1 MDTEPTTPHP
11 IKTIVVLVQENR
23 SFDHMLG
30 WFKLLNPEINGV
42 TGSESN
48 PVSTSDANSTPIFF
62 NSTSTFIDPDPGHSF
77 DAIYEQLYGQP
88 WNNNTNTFTTSLPS
102 MQGFVQN
109 AERIKSGMGET
120 VMNGFKPEMVPVFK
134 ELISEFA
141 VCDRWFA
148 SVPTLTQPNRLFV
161 HSATSYGET
170 ANDSKML
177 IEGYPQKTIF
187 DSLDESGFSF
197 GIYYQSVPSTLLYR
211 MEKWR
216 ILKRMMN
223 LENKE
228 RLEEFSPHYF
238 QLLVH

>member
-48 PVSTSDANSTPIFF
+48 PVSNSDANSTPIFF

-102 MQGFVQN
+102 KQGFVQN

-141 VCDRWFA
+141 VCDRWFD
-148 SVPTLTQPNRLFV
+148 VPTWLNIPERNCDGGAVASKGLLSIFSHLGKSLGQTEKRDM
-161 HSATSYGET
+161 TSREYD
-170 ANDSKML
+170 AAYLYILLNC
-177 IEGYPQKTIF
+177 
-187 DSLDESGFSF
+187 DE
-197 GIYYQSVPSTLLYR
+197 V
-211 MEKWR
+211 
-216 ILKRMMN
+216 
-223 LENKE
+223 
-228 RLEEFSPHYF
+228 SP
-238 QLLVH
+238 LVE